1 MNVSMCQCVGVVSVC
16 DVYMCGLHVVC
27 VHVVL
32 VGVFCAIFECIC
44 GICVNVYVWYIYM
57 CL

>member
-44 GICVNVYVWYIYM
+44 TYM
-57 CL
+57 YM